1 MATVTG
7 KTAEAMDAIADASIV
22 TGAVDGSGHLILT
35 THGGDDVD
43 AGSVVGPTGATG
55 ATGSTGSTGAT
66 GPTGPSGAV
75 PGIINMWGT
84 GSAPTGWL
92 LCDGSAVSRTSFAA
106 LFAVIGTTF
115 GTGDGST
122 TFNIP
127 NMQGKYARMD
137 TAALG
142 GTGGAASHDHDLVGG
157 TPTGIAQITI
167 ITGPGPNTQINRVTG
182 QPTYTANFQATT
194 GSSNTTSESNPITS
208 GALLSGHTASSSNLP
223 PYLNLNFI
231 IKT

>member
-1 MATVTG
+1 MAVVTG
-7 KTAEAMDAIADASIV
+7 KTSDAMDAIADESIT
-22 TGAVDGSGHLILT
+22 TGAVNISGRLILT
-35 THGGDDVD
+35 TRGGTDVD
-43 AGSVVGPTGATG
+43 AGSVIGPAGPTGSS
-55 ATGSTGSTGAT
+55 GSTGSTGAT

-75 PGIINMWGT
+75 SGLINMWGT

-92 LCDGSAVSRTSFAA
+92 LCDGSAVSRATFSG

-122 TFNIP
+122 TFNLP

-142 GTGGAASHDHDLVGG
+142 TAAGASTHDHDLEGG
-157 TPTGIAQITI
+157 TPVSQANVTI
-167 ITGPGPNTQINRVTG
+167 SAGSAPNVFVEHVTSASWTSSTRG
-182 QPTYTANFQATT
+182 DATT
-194 GSSNTTSESNPITS
+194 AATASDVHTSSTR
-208 GALLSGHTASSSNLP
+208 LQGHTAASSHLP
-223 PYLNLNFI
+223 PFLNLNFI

>member
-7 KTAEAMDAIADASIV
+7 KTSDAMDAIADASIT

-35 THGGDDVD
+35 THGGSDVD
-43 AGSVVGPTGATG
+43 AGAVVGPTGPTG
-55 ATGSTGSTGAT
+55 PTGSTGSTGAT

-75 PGIINMWGT
+75 SGLINLWGT

-92 LCDGSAVSRTSFAA
+92 LCDGSAVSRTIYAA
-106 LFAVIGTTF
+106 LFGVVGTTF

-122 TFNIP
+122 TFNLP

-137 TAALG
+137 SSALA
-142 GTGGAASHDHDLVGG
+142 GTGGAATHDHQIDGG
-157 TPTGIAQITI
+157 TTAAMAQITV
-167 ITGPGPNTQINRVTG
+167 ITGPGPNTQINRQTTG
-182 QPTYTANFQATT
+182 SYTANYQATT
-194 GSSNTTSESNPITS
+194 GTSNTTAESNSVTTGAKVIGQTS
-208 GALLSGHTASSSNLP
+208 TASSLP